1 MAAAVLG
8 AKLLHA
14 QSHAQPHTSHTHT
27 HRAFDANSVFLF
39 EHTSFCLHRI
49 LIILVWKFKNP
60 QFKKKKK
67 EQCTETYTQAR
78 VPPPRANG
86 SVQRANVNILGSQ

>member
-60 QFKKKKK
+60 QFKKKK
-67 EQCTETYTQAR
+67 R
-78 VPPPRANG
+78 S
-86 SVQRANVNILGSQ
+86 SVQRHTRKLEFPPREPMVVSREQMLTF